1 MSLRLSVDEQAWRAH
16 VHATASATRAGGA
29 ALVAVVKGNG
39 YGFGRHFLAAEVRR
53 WAEPA
58 SIAVGTVH
66 ELAGLERP
74 GAVGP
79 STGGTGAG
87 GPGAGGPGAGG
98 PGTGGP
104 GAGGPEAGGT
114 GAVETNTSGRNTAET
129 SAAEILVLTPSMH
142 FDGLLDA
149 SRDAPLSAGVVPTV
163 GSIAHVDAL
172 HAAGWQGRVTV
183 KLASSM
189 RRYGVLPDEL
199 LPLLSAVE
207 RAGCEP
213 CRFMIHPPLIGGHYP
228 ESAAVAEVDE
238 WLTHVPQGAVV
249 SVSHLSPTG
258 IGALVAAHADH
269 RFELRLGTAL
279 WLGDKHMVQ
288 LNADVLDVRPVQ
300 AGDTAGY
307 RGATIAADG
316 HLVMV
321 SAGSAHGVAP
331 LADGRSPFH
340 FARQRLTLLEPPHM
354 HTSMVFVPTGQE
366 CPGVGDRVDVQRPL
380 ISTAV
385 DEWEWR

>member
-16 VHATASATRAGGA
+16 VHATASATRASGA

-39 YGFGRHFLAAEVRR
+39 YGFGRHFLAAEVAG

-66 ELAGLERP
+66 ELAGLEL
-74 GAVGP
+74 
-79 STGGTGAG
+79 AG
-87 GPGAGGPGAGG
+87 NDQA
-98 PGTGGP
+98 
-104 GAGGPEAGGT
+104 
-114 GAVETNTSGRNTAET
+114 S
-129 SAAEILVLTPSMH
+129 SHDILVLTPGVH
-142 FDGLLDA
+142 IDV
-149 SRDAPLSAGVVPTV
+149 PLGPGVVPTV

-172 HAAGWQGRVTV
+172 RTAGWQGRVTV

-207 RAGCEP
+207 QAGCEP

-228 ESAAVAEVDE
+228 ESAAVAEVAE
-238 WLTHVPQGAVV
+238 WLAYLPLGAVV

-258 IGALVAAHADH
+258 IGALVAAHTDH

-354 HTSMVFVPTGQE
+354 HTSMLLVPSGQE